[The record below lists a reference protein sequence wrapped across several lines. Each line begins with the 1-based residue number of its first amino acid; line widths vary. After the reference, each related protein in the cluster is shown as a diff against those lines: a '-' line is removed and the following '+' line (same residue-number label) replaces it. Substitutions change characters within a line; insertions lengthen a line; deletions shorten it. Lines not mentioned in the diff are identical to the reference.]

1 MWIMIP
7 QDTEL
12 PTEAAVAQPDV
23 VVQVAEEEHRAEAEK
38 PEEEVVP
45 VHRDDPEIRA
55 EEDLLRENIR
65 VEHMALTAPPDVA
78 ENPDVVV
85 REAVEEHRAEA
96 ENPEGEDT
104 PGHRAGPA
112 DPNPAEEEKERKI
125 ILHVRRDILS
135 EHL

>member
-12 PTEAAVAQPDV
+12 PTEAAVA
-23 VVQVAEEEHRAEAEK
+23 K
-38 PEEEVVP
+38 
-45 VHRDDPEIRA
+45 
-55 EEDLLRENIR
+55 
-65 VEHMALTAPPDVA
+65 
-78 ENPDVVV
+78 PDVVV